1 MNDRYIVVLFKNK
14 KKRKII
20 KRFKT
25 EKKAKMFFDSLVKKQ
40 ELIKF
45 HKTMENAEESVFM
58 LGLLTNTT
66 NVQNSLFVKDE
77 YGRNIPAT
85 IENSDYVFISILNYK
100 QEEKIFDWQ
109 KNIKI
114 TLDELLNTYCKSKE
128 LKSIYTLNNKICIQ
142 IQEDVYLFSLK
153 NKDESIRLL
162 DTIQELFMES
172 KRYDAL
178 FVKDISTTQRKWIYD
193 ILVEKGFDKK
203 RLYRTKTTFS
213 KR

>member
-1 MNDRYIVVLFKNK
+1 
-14 KKRKII
+14 
-20 KRFKT
+20 
-25 EKKAKMFFDSLVKKQ
+25 MFFDSLVKKQ